1 MKHLFCVP
9 VIFLLFTSC
18 AKQPEQGGRV
28 DTTQMAQ
35 SFKVQ
40 PGPDIFISKKYPIE
54 INLSQQKMLW
64 GKESSEKISFGYQED
79 TIWIKARWDIGE
91 SSSLL
96 KSDDYSVF
104 TTIEISTSSEALFQM
119 MRWVDISTAQIMIG
133 NIPALP
139 YDDDRSSFLLIPGLY
154 ARLRFISTCQGL
166 DDERFPEDKDDPFW
180 CAKVNAAQ
188 NFLIEDGI
196 RWTEPIHTSSKQFLD
211 WKAHI
216 LALIEE
222 ARRVEALTSEK

>member
-1 MKHLFCVP
+1 M
-9 VIFLLFTSC
+9 
-18 AKQPEQGGRV
+18 V

-35 SFKVQ
+35 SFKIQ
-40 PGPDIFISKKYPIE
+40 SGPDMFISKKYPIK
-54 INLSQQKMLW
+54 INFGSKGMLRIQERKTV
-64 GKESSEKISFGYQED
+64 GFSEKDAIHS
-79 TIWIKARWDIGE
+79 IGIEADWQIYE
-91 SSSLL
+91 STTAFAEGNHSI
-96 KSDDYSVF
+96 F
-104 TTIEISTSSEALFQM
+104 TYVEISTSPTMIDWLINKFE
-119 MRWVDISTAQIMIG
+119 VDISTAQVMIG

-139 YDDDRSSFLLIPGLY
+139 YDDDKSAFLLIPGLY
-154 ARLRFISTCQGL
+154 ARLHFESTCHGL
-166 DDERFPEDKDDPFW
+166 DDEHFPEDKDDPFW